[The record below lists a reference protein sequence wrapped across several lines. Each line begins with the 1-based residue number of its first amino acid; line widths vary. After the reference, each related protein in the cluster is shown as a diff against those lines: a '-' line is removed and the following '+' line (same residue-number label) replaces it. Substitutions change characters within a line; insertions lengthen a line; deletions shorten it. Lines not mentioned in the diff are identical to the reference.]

1 MSKARRAWPPEGIG
15 LRSIAQGF
23 AAMGLS
29 DEERLV
35 RQFPVYDALYAGR
48 SKQGTVNRRPTRD
61 LALANAAGFLRSF
74 GVGLLGVVLGIYL
87 SRVGLSSLEIGFVI
101 AAGLA
106 GSALATVVTSVAA
119 DRMGRRSFLVLLSFL
134 TTIGGLALALRPNP
148 KVLALMAFVGM
159 LNGTGTD
166 RSAAFALDQAVV
178 PGLVSDNRRT
188 WTLAWY
194 NVLLDGGGSLGGL
207 AAALPMFLQH

>member
-1 MSKARRAWPPEGIG
+1 MKRSSKTSILPTRAAQACIDRSPPEGIG
-15 LRSIAQGF
+15 LK
-23 AAMGLS
+23 
-29 DEERLV
+29 ERLV

-134 TTIGGLALALRPNP
+134 TTIGGLALSLLGQTSPDSPCWSALLRRLSGWVFTSRGHNP
-148 KVLALMAFVGM
+148 LGSQIGHHIPVVLISMRCVE
-159 LNGTGTD
+159 
-166 RSAAFALDQAVV
+166 R
-178 PGLVSDNRRT
+178 
-188 WTLAWY
+188 
-194 NVLLDGGGSLGGL
+194 
-207 AAALPMFLQH
+207 